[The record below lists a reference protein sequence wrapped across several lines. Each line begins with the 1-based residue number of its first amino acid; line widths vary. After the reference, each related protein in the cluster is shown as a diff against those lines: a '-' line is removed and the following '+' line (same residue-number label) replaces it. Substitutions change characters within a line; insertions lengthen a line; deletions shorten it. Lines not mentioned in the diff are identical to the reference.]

1 MKYISLALGI
11 VLLATACEKD
21 ITVKVPPQ
29 STKLVLNGI
38 INMGNPFRVSVG
50 KTAGILDL
58 TTPDSYKVTNALVQ
72 LYENGVLK
80 DTLVYNANNDA
91 YRVKNNTL
99 AQTGNTYRIQA
110 SVPGFTTVEALT
122 VAPATIAIQSITRR
136 QNAKTDANGNVLDEV
151 KITFKDDATAKNFY
165 LFKFRQANGFNGNTV
180 IYTNMYYC
188 LHSSDKDIDRR
199 NNSDPTDFESCLDDE
214 FFMQDKNFNG
224 STKEVLVF
232 VEHQALE
239 PYKHPT
245 NNRVYRPIVELNSIT
260 ADHYKYR
267 KSYNAYQDSEDNPFA
282 EPVLVFGNVKNG
294 YGVFS
299 TYSVVRDTIR

>member
-1 MKYISLALGI
+1 MKNRFVVVSFM
-11 VLLATACEKD
+11 LLIAGCEKD
-21 ITVKVPPQ
+21 ITVKVPQQP
-29 STKLVLNGI
+29 TKLVVNGI

-72 LYENGVLK
+72 LYENGTLR
-80 DTLVYNANNDA
+80 DTLVYNANNDV

-99 AQTGNTYRIQA
+99 AQTGNTYRIQVTA
-110 SVPGFTTVEALT
+110 PGFTTAEALT

-136 QNAKTDANGNVLDEV
+136 LNAKTDADGNRLDEV
-151 KITFKDDATAKNFY
+151 KITFKDDAAGTNYY

-180 IYTNMYYC
+180 SYTSMYYC

-199 NNSDPTDFESCLDDE
+199 NNDDPTDFESCLDEE

-224 STKEVLVF
+224 STKELLVF
-232 VEHQALE
+232 VDHNALE
-239 PYKHPT
+239 PYRHPT

-267 KSYNAYQDSEDNPFA
+267 KSFNAYRDSEDNPFA

-299 TYSVVRDTIR
+299 TYSVARDSIR

>member
-1 MKYISLALGI
+1 MKYISVALVV

-21 ITVKVPPQ
+21 ITVKVPAQPP
-29 STKLVLNGI
+29 KLVVNGI

-58 TTPDSYKVTNALVQ
+58 PTQDSYRVTNALVQ
-72 LYENGVLK
+72 LYENGTLR
-80 DTLVYNANNDA
+80 DTLVYNANNDV

-99 AQTGNTYRIQA
+99 AQTGNTYRIQVTA
-110 SVPGFTTVEALT
+110 PGFITVEALT
-122 VAPATIAIQSITRR
+122 VAPSTIAIQSITRR
-136 QNAKTDANGNVLDEV
+136 INAKTDANGNMLDEV
-151 KITFKDDATAKNFY
+151 KITFRDDAAATNYY
-165 LFKFRQANGFNGNTV
+165 LFKFRQAAGLSGNTV
-180 IYTNMYYC
+180 EYTNMYYC

-199 NNSDPTDFESCLDDE
+199 NNDDPTDFESCLDEE

-224 STKEVLVF
+224 STKELLVF
-232 VEHQALE
+232 VDHKALE
-239 PYKHPT
+239 PYRHPS
-245 NNRVYRPIVELNSIT
+245 NNRVYRPVVELNSIT

-267 KSYNAYQDSEDNPFA
+267 KSFNAYRDSEDNPFA

-299 TYSVVRDTIR
+299 TYSVARDSIR